1 MYVYA
6 HALYKSINTIN
17 CLYMQTR
24 PVKTPDFDYIIIVA
38 KQMNDRDV
46 TAKSTTVQKKYANSN
61 HIYLQLCHYVFCLFL
76 TNNLTSN
83 HNYREVEGESVT
95 IAVKK
100 K

>member
-1 MYVYA
+1 
-6 HALYKSINTIN
+6 
-17 CLYMQTR
+17 MQTR
-24 PVKTPDFDYIIIVA
+24 PVKTPDFDYVIIVA

-83 HNYREVEGESVT
+83 HNYREVCNHSCKEKV
-95 IAVKK
+95 VKK
-100 K
+100 SSYY